1 MTHAA
6 ADALSLVLADIPRA
20 LVPPAALSDA
30 AKLVAS
36 LPPVVRCGF
45 EVRLGQGGEVDLQQ
59 GIVAD
64 PLEHRTVLEHLR
76 RAGAEGAARDG
87 LAALVERW
95 QNPGSELHDGVEDVW
110 LEFDDRRGD
119 ALSVFVGFARTPAM
133 VASRLRLASLAAE
146 SLGRDLGPA
155 VRRCFDACPRG
166 AFVSHLGMMLGR
178 PAPFWRVNVRRV
190 EPADLAAYL
199 AGVGWDGE
207 AADATALATEL
218 RELVDGVTLCLDVG
232 TGVHRRLGFEAHG
245 VRGAPEPRWGA
256 LLDVL
261 VARGWCTAAK
271 REALLAW
278 PGLVTPVAGG
288 PWPAGLARDALLR
301 PADHFTAIA
310 RVVSHVKLVVA
321 PGEPVQAKG
330 YIGFEHRWL
339 RPPTQRDP
347 PGRPG
352 TTKLRGAAG
361 AVAFLLAARTR
372 SGWWRDFAG
381 TLGADDGW
389 GAAMGPSDEYVSAYV
404 AAALAAVGG
413 SPARDAAG
421 RGGRCPRE
429 RLPSVLG
436 RCSRA
441 GARRSPDGAGAGA
454 CPWTP
459 TAPPGACALP
469 ARWAPAARRSRR
481 RPAVRWMHTGCPTA
495 GSAATGQPRGRARTP
510 RTSRRRTSPTPAGR
524 RRATPA

>member
-1 MTHAA
+1 M
-6 ADALSLVLADIPRA
+6 ALRLPRRRDRRSSTA
-20 LVPPAALSDA
+20 RLRSARCARSARAAL
-30 AKLVAS
+30 
-36 LPPVVRCGF
+36 G
-45 EVRLGQGGEVDLQQ
+45 
-59 GIVAD
+59 
-64 PLEHRTVLEHLR
+64 
-76 RAGAEGAARDG
+76 GAAGR
-87 LAALVERW
+87 ACR
-95 QNPGSELHDGVEDVW
+95 P
-110 LEFDDRRGD
+110 
-119 ALSVFVGFARTPAM
+119 
-133 VASRLRLASLAAE
+133 RL
-146 SLGRDLGPA
+146 
-155 VRRCFDACPRG
+155 
-166 AFVSHLGMMLGR
+166 
-178 PAPFWRVNVRRV
+178 
-190 EPADLAAYL
+190 
-199 AGVGWDGE
+199 
-207 AADATALATEL
+207 
-218 RELVDGVTLCLDVG
+218 
-232 TGVHRRLGFEAHG
+232 VHRGQ
-245 VRGAPEPRWGA
+245 
-256 LLDVL
+256 
-261 VARGWCTAAK
+261 

-339 RPPTQRDP
+339 RSPTQRDP

-361 AVAFLLAARTR
+361 AVAFLLAARTCG
-372 SGWWRDFAG
+372 GWWRDFAG

-421 RGGRCPRE
+421 R
-429 RLPSVLG
+429 
-436 RCSRA
+436 A
-441 GARRSPDGAGAGA
+441 
-454 CPWTP
+454 W
-459 TAPPGACALP
+459 ALP
-469 ARWAPAARRSRR
+469 AREAAERAWAMLARRRAPVAGWGWSRRLPVDADSTAWGLRVAGALAPAARRSRG